1 MRIPGTQTRAT
12 ALASVILMT
21 AAAVA
26 AEDRIRKTKPTGSA
40 GPGTACRTIVVSIP
54 DRKLAI
60 LEGDR
65 VLGVFDTAVGKP
77 ASPSPSGTFTIVN
90 RLTHPTYYRPGKVV
104 EPGDGNPLGTRWIG
118 LSLPGYGIHGTNSTR
133 SIGRAASH
141 GCIRMRNREVEELF
155 ELVRVGDVVEL
166 HATTDERLHRIFGPG
181 PAPVSETA
189 QLHAPAS
196 ARATVQ

>member
-1 MRIPGTQTRAT
+1 MRIPGTQTRAA
-12 ALASVILMT
+12 ALATVILMT
-21 AAAVA
+21 VA
-26 AEDRIRKTKPTGSA
+26 TAEAEERKAKPTGSA
-40 GPGTACRTIVVSIP
+40 CPWTACRTIVVSIP

-60 LEGDR
+60 LEGER

-90 RLTHPTYYRPGKVV
+90 RLTHPTYYTPGKVI
-104 EPGDGNPLGTRWIG
+104 EPGEGNPLGTRWIG
-118 LSLPGYGIHGTNSTR
+118 LSLPGYGIHGTNKTH

-166 HATTDERLHRIFGPG
+166 HATTDERLHRIFGSG
-181 PAPVSETA
+181 PAPVSESA

-196 ARATVQ
+196 ASATAQ